1 MELHENL
8 SALRKAK
15 GLSQEDMAEKLG
27 VSRQAISKWENG
39 LTSPEMANIAKLCEI
54 LEVTPNKLLGYE
66 ETEDKNSEQNR
77 QTKLQRP
84 WWQYMLIVAGGI
96 VLAHVIAII
105 AAIAIFGTTAFVRT
119 SQTNTEEH
127 AEIIEFEQPVINS
140 FDFSYKQNKGDTALI
155 KVDFVPVIMND
166 DYIYSVCVTESDGK
180 SKEYKTQKY
189 GGVYTAEIELDISI
203 AHRTKV
209 VALIEINGQT
219 YSQHLATINEVT
231 DCSIA
236 WDE

>member
-66 ETEDKNSEQNR
+66 EDEKTNQPKIQHS
-77 QTKLQRP
+77 KPQRP

-96 VLAHVIAII
+96 MLAHLIAFIVGI
-105 AAIAIFGTTAFVRT
+105 ALFGTTVFIRK
-119 SQTNTEEH
+119 SQPVTEQH
-127 AEIIEFEQPVINS
+127 AEIIEFEQPVVNN
-140 FDFSYKQNKGDTALI
+140 FDFSVKEKKGNSMLI
-155 KVDFVPVIMND
+155 KTDFVPVINND
-166 DYIYSVCVTESDGK
+166 DYFYFVSVTEDDGK
-180 SKEYKTQKY
+180 TKDYKAIKQ
-189 GGVYTAEIELDISI
+189 GGVYTADIQLDISSI
-203 AHRTKV
+203 HRAKV
-209 VALIEINGQT
+209 VVLIEINGQT
-219 YSQHLATINEVT
+219 YSQYLATIREVT
-231 DCSIA
+231 ENSVA
-236 WDE
+236 WE